1 MLDIVFISSK
11 YDRHHS
17 LKEKEIQ
24 KGKEKIKGKEKK
36 KIKMK
41 NRKIINKYQINEE
54 KERQR
59 LRSANLR

>member
-1 MLDIVFISSK
+1 MLYIVFVFSK

-24 KGKEKIKGKEKK
+24 KGKEKMKGKKK